1 VPRNANAREAVPG
14 APALN
19 LGKDTAVE
27 HRATTEAGQVVVD
40 LPPLAAARARLLELI
55 RSRPAPQPNYRTAA
69 DEARLA
75 RRSRLADAQRIL
87 RPIVGNVTVATA
99 IGVSTRTIL
108 HWRAGTRHPSVR
120 FWRRARALHALLGQ
134 GGRS

>member
-1 VPRNANAREAVPG
+1 VS
-14 APALN
+14 APAR
-19 LGKDTAVE
+19 GA
-27 HRATTEAGQVVVD
+27 RAAQEVSNTLEPSSANPTGQAVVVD

-55 RSRPAPQPNYRTAA
+55 RNRPAPQPNYWTAA

-87 RPIVGNVTVATA
+87 RPIVSNVT